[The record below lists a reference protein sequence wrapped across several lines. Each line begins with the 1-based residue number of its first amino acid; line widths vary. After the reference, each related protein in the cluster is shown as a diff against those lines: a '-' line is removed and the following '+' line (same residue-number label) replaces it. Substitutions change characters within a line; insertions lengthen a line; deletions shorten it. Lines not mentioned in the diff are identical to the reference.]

1 MARLIKLLS
10 GQRKK
15 QGNWNL
21 APIWTKIKIV
31 TQAPGLRANP
41 HILPCFVVFHLLQEI
56 LKKKESLPI
65 WHRRTASFFLQ
76 TFPVDIMPTPLS
88 AVLTYYLYFHS
99 RLFGAT
105 GQCAHC
111 SKTILPLE
119 MVMRAREHTYHLDCF
134 ACHICQYRFCVGDK
148 FFLHFQVVLCEADYY
163 DITSIFNVNDMAY
176 YVWLPVIS
184 PLILIHHFR
193 KVWKRTGREQLTIK
207 N

>member
-1 MARLIKLLS
+1 MDDY
-10 GQRKK
+10 KK
-15 QGNWNL
+15 DGKKMVKEESKEEKMCAQCSKTIEGKFL
-21 APIWTKIKIV
+21 
-31 TQAPGLRANP
+31 LRALDKFW
-41 HILPCFVVFHLLQEI
+41 HEEC
-56 LKKKESLPI
+56 LKCSYCNTQL
-65 WHRRTASFFLQ
+65 ADLSFKF
-76 TFPVDIMPTPLS
+76 
-88 AVLTYYLYFHS
+88 YLREDLKLCKRDYI

-176 YVWLPVIS
+176 YL
-184 PLILIHHFR
+184 
-193 KVWKRTGREQLTIK
+193 
-207 N
+207 

>member
-1 MARLIKLLS
+1 MLCLLLS
-10 GQRKK
+10 R
-15 QGNWNL
+15 L
-21 APIWTKIKIV
+21 S
-31 TQAPGLRANP
+31 L
-41 HILPCFVVFHLLQEI
+41 HI
-56 LKKKESLPI
+56 
-65 WHRRTASFFLQ
+65 SF
-76 TFPVDIMPTPLS
+76 
-88 AVLTYYLYFHS
+88 YFHS

-184 PLILIHHFR
+184 PLILLHHFR
-193 KVWKRTGREQLTIK
+193 EVWKRTGRDQLTIK
-207 N
+207 KYNALDCIPPMFSHLCPSALTW